1 MIEKKILLKDN
12 KQIFWLLTFIDDI
25 LDSEYALALVYR
37 NKQKQHFIDLFSS
50 LKTCQLKKQINWLI
64 GV

>member
-1 MIEKKILLKDN
+1 MIGKKILLKDSE
-12 KQIFWLLTFIDDI
+12 QVFQLFIFTDDI
-25 LDSEYALALVYR
+25 LDSEYALVY
-37 NKQKQHFIDLFSS
+37 KEKHKQHFIDLFSS